1 MSNTWDQAERL
12 AWLFYFMELNMD
24 LKKPYTIK
32 EQIDK
37 IRDHGIIISDENFAT
52 KMLMEIS
59 YYRLSGYMLQY
70 RVSTD
75 SHEMVTGIHFE
86 TIYKIYSFDE
96 EIRAL
101 LRMYIEKAEFYY
113 KCLIGNNFAEL
124 KCQKA
129 PYDQHYDIRNY
140 YDKGGIESTLQNF
153 SKEKKYYKDSAIVK
167 HHYRKYADK
176 MPIWVMMELMTLS
189 SVSFFYHAL
198 YQSDK
203 DAIAKQIGISSSTL
217 ENHLHALSV
226 LRNKCSHGVRLYNSV
241 MNPPVRFNKSFL
253 RGNPTIKNNSL
264 FAYIL
269 MLTKRLPSDKDR
281 KMFRDKL
288 NRIIKK
294 YEADIDLSLVGFPDD
309 YKKFLYLR
317 SIKGIR

>member
-1 MSNTWDQAERL
+1 
-12 AWLFYFMELNMD
+12 MD

-52 KMLMEIS
+52 KILMEIS

-153 SKEKKYYKDSAIVK
+153 SK
-167 HHYRKYADK
+167 
-176 MPIWVMMELMTLS
+176 
-189 SVSFFYHAL
+189 
-198 YQSDK
+198 
-203 DAIAKQIGISSSTL
+203 QI
-217 ENHLHALSV
+217 
-226 LRNKCSHGVRLYNSV
+226 R
-241 MNPPVRFNKSFL
+241 
-253 RGNPTIKNNSL
+253 
-264 FAYIL
+264 
-269 MLTKRLPSDKDR
+269 
-281 KMFRDKL
+281 
-288 NRIIKK
+288 
-294 YEADIDLSLVGFPDD
+294 
-309 YKKFLYLR
+309 R
-317 SIKGIR
+317 SYC